1 MPNIAVALR
10 EEITR
15 LARKEVRTQT
25 EALRKASAEYRKK
38 IAEMK
43 RQISELQRKV
53 TSLEKRVH
61 KNTRTQITKVDS
73 GSVRFSAKG
82 LRSKR
87 QLLGLSASDFGE
99 LIGVTGQT
107 IYKWENETS
116 RPREKQMGAI
126 AAVRGM
132 GKREALE
139 RLEELTGKAR

>member
-1 MPNIAVALR
+1 MPNIAVLLR

-43 RQISELQRKV
+43 RQVSELQRKV

-61 KNTRTQITKVDS
+61 KNSRSQITKADS

-82 LRSKR
+82 LRSNR
-87 QLLGLSASDFGE
+87 QRLGLSASDFGE

-139 RLEELTGKAR
+139 RLEELTGKAH